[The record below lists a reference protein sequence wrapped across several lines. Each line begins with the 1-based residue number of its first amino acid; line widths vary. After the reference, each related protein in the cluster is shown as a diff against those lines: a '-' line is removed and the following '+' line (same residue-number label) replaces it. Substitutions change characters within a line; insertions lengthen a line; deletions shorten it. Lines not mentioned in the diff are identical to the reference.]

1 MSDRRPRVLLITRN
15 LPPLV
20 GGMERLNWHI
30 AEELSRYADVHVV
43 GPRGAATLRSKN
55 VEVTEVGLR
64 PLWSFLTG
72 SLWRAIRVA
81 RAWRPDV
88 VLAGSGLTALAAW
101 TAASVASAR
110 AAVYLHGLDVA
121 VRHPIYR
128 ALWHPAIRGMDT
140 VIVNSKP
147 TANLA
152 VNIGVD
158 GVALHIVHPGV
169 GVPATSQSE
178 QVLQEFRRRHG
189 LEDGPVLLSIG
200 RLTTR
205 KGLREFVQQA
215 LPIIVE
221 AHPDLTLVVIG
232 DAPANALQAKEQSR
246 ESIEVAAETAGVGRN
261 LRFLGLVDDSELACA
276 YEAAAVHV
284 FPIRSLPSDPEGFG
298 MVAVEAA
305 AHGLP
310 TVTFAT
316 GGVVD
321 AVAEGRSGCLIPP
334 GDYVAFAESVLRL
347 LADGKDE
354 WKSGAVA
361 FARRFAW
368 PAFGQRMAEVLSV
381 DQWRH

>member
-30 AEELSRYADVHVV
+30 ADELSRYADVHVV

-88 VLAGSGLTALAAW
+88 VLAGSGLTAVAAW
-101 TAASVASAR
+101 AAARVAGAR

-221 AHPDLTLVVIG
+221 THPDLTLVVIG
-232 DAPANALQAKEQSR
+232 DSPANALQAKEQSR

-321 AVAEGRSGCLIPP
+321 AVAEGRSGCLIPS